1 VAAAPGVASRIGL
14 ALTREVD
21 ATPDPSADGKT

>member
-1 VAAAPGVASRIGL
+1 LIIGGVVVALAPGVAKRIGV

-21 ATPDPSADGKT
+21 ANR